1 MPGVTLDF
9 LTRQLELGEQ
19 LQAGRP
25 TMLAPQDLPGRFGRV
40 IRAVDHVLGLFKGQ
54 AVVAGGWA
62 VWRHGYV
69 ARLTQDV
76 DIVLPKDQI
85 DEFLRMAGVS
95 GFEILNQPAGRWPKL
110 RHKETDIQVDILP
123 EGSRPGTAA
132 RPAPTLIAH
141 PGTMGAEGH
150 ALRYIALPALIELKL
165 AAGRARDESDI
176 TELLRA
182 NPNRV
187 AEIRA
192 HLEQVHGDYV
202 RAYDALVARA
212 REQQDC

>member
-1 MPGVTLDF
+1 
-9 LTRQLELGEQ
+9 
-19 LQAGRP
+19 
-25 TMLAPQDLPGRFGRV
+25 MLAPQDLPGRFGRV
-40 IRAVDHVLGLFKGQ
+40 IRAIDHVLNILKAQ

-85 DEFLRMAGVS
+85 EEFLRLADVS
-95 GFEILNQPAGRWPKL
+95 GFEVLNHPAGRWPKM

-123 EGSRPGTAA
+123 EGSRPGTPAH
-132 RPAPTLIAH
+132 PAPTLIAH
-141 PGTMGAEGH
+141 PSTMGAEGH
-150 ALRYIALPALIELKL
+150 ALRYIQLPALIELKL

-182 NPNRV
+182 NSDRV

-192 HLEQVHGDYV
+192 HLVHVHVDYV

-212 REQQDC
+212 SEQQDN